1 MIARLR
7 SADPGSYVLAALIAA
22 FVIHFGSSTLDIH
35 HGLGT
40 ASYDSALYDQ
50 GVWLLSRFDA
60 PFVTLMGR
68 NLFGDH
74 TSFIL
79 VCLVPLYWV
88 APGAWILFW
97 SQAAVIAAG
106 AVPVYLYARRRLRS
120 SGVAVGFAAVYLAHP
135 AVLGAVYEN
144 YHPDSFLGLFVP
156 LALWAALERRWRWYG
171 IAVVGALL
179 VKEDVALV
187 IVPLGVWVALNRR
200 RRIGLVTVVASV
212 GATVVAMFVVM
223 RSLIGVPTRNTWRI
237 PFGGPWGFISTAF
250 TDPTAV
256 IDHLRS
262 DGRLWYLW
270 QMGAPFGLVFLRR
283 PAVAAIS
290 GVVLFTNILST
301 YWYQYQVQY
310 HYSVV
315 AVPALVFGTIW
326 ALGELAPRGLGGRRV
341 ALATVFIASAVTAWL
356 WSPLPGMRS
365 EPVYWPPDHPVA
377 VAARDAIA
385 QVPSDAP
392 VAAHYRITPHLAYR
406 SEIYQFPTPF
416 RVVLYGTDIADEG
429 SREAARAEGV
439 EYLVLQATM
448 DEQAAMDF
456 AAISA
461 AFVEDYGNEFW
472 TVWRRDP
479 SVPLPPP
486 PSSP

>member
-7 SADPGSYVLAALIAA
+7 SVDPGLYALSAFIAA
-22 FVIHFGSSTLDIH
+22 YVIWFGSATLNIH

-74 TSFIL
+74 SSFIL
-79 VCLVPLYWV
+79 LTLVPLYWL

-106 AVPVYLYARRRLRS
+106 AVPVYLFARSRLRS
-120 SGVAVGFAAVYLAHP
+120 TTVALGFAGAFMVHP
-135 AVLGAVYEN
+135 AVLGALYEN
-144 YHPDSFLGLFVP
+144 YHPDSYLGLFIP
-156 LALWAALERRWRWYG
+156 LALWAALERRWGWYAV
-171 IAVVGALL
+171 AVVAALS
-179 VKEDVALV
+179 VKEDVSLV
-187 IVPLGVWVALNRR
+187 LVPIGIWMMLNRR
-200 RRIGLVTVVASV
+200 VRIGVATVLGSVAFM
-212 GATVVAMFVVM
+212 VVAMFVVM

-237 PFGGPWGFISTAF
+237 PFGGPSGFISTALR
-250 TDPTAV
+250 DPTQV

-270 QMGAPFGLVFLRR
+270 QMASPMGLVFLRR
-283 PAVAAIS
+283 PALAAVS
-290 GVVLFTNILST
+290 ALVLFTNIVST
-301 YWYQYQVQY
+301 YWYQYHVQY
-310 HYSVV
+310 HYSLV
-315 AVPALVFGTIW
+315 AVPGLVFGTIW
-326 ALGELAPRGLGGRRV
+326 AISTFAPRGLGGRRM
-341 ALATVFIASAVTAWL
+341 ALAVVFVSSAVTAWL
-356 WSPLPGMRS
+356 WSPLPGARS
-365 EPVYWPPDHPVA
+365 EPAYWPANHPVA

-385 QVPSDAP
+385 QVPDDSS

-406 SEIYQFPTPF
+406 TEIYQFPTPF

-429 SREAARAEGV
+429 SRLAARADGV
-439 EYLVLQATM
+439 EYLVLQSTM
-448 DEQAAMDF
+448 DEQAAIDF
-456 AAISA
+456 ASIAP
-461 AFVEDYGNEFW
+461 AFVEDYANDYW

-479 SVPLPPP
+479 SVALPPP
-486 PSSP
+486 VSSP